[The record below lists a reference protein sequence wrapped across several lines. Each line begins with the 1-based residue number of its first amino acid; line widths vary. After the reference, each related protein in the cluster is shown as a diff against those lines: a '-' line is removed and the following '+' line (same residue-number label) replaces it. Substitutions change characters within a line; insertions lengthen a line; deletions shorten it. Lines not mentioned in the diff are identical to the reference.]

1 VNYAVLVDLTK
12 CVGCRAC
19 VNGCKKWNNLPL
31 ARMDH
36 FIAEGDRVDAYS
48 PATEQRHRPNLNS
61 KSYCIVEDHKVNE
74 GTPDEEWMTVKRQC
88 MHCLKPA
95 CNAACPVGALH
106 QTEEGPVIYDSNKCI
121 GCRYCMMACP
131 FAVPTY
137 DWDKAV
143 PYVRK
148 CTFCYDRIGAGAKI
162 EHGQDEPACV
172 AACPTRTLIFGDR
185 DEMIA
190 EAKRRQIRWPRLYQ
204 KQIFGETDAGGTRW
218 LYLSPV
224 PFAELGFP
232 ENLGNRAYPDYTKVA
247 LDAVPVWITGGGLA
261 MASLFWLWKRKLELA
276 GVDVEEVED
285 ES

>member
-1 VNYAVLVDLTK
+1 
-12 CVGCRAC
+12 
-19 VNGCKKWNNLPL
+19 
-31 ARMDH
+31 MDH

-48 PATEQRHRPNLNS
+48 PARGLKHRPKLDAR
-61 KSYCIVEDHKVNE
+61 SYCIIEDHKVFE

-106 QTEEGPVIYDSNKCI
+106 QTPEGPVIYDSGKCI

-131 FAVPTY
+131 FAVPSY
-137 DWDKAV
+137 DWDLAV
-143 PYVRK
+143 PYIRK
-148 CTFCYDRIGAGAKI
+148 CTFCYDRVAEGAKV
-162 EHGQDEPACV
+162 EHGQNEPACV

-185 DEMIA
+185 DEMVA
-190 EAKRRQIRWPRLYQ
+190 EAKRRQIRWPRLYT

-224 PFAELGFP
+224 PFGELGFP
-232 ENLGNRAYPDYTKVA
+232 QNLGQRAYPDYTKVA

-261 MASLFWLWKRKLELA
+261 MASLFWLWKRKHEIA
-276 GVDVEEVED
+276 EDEAED